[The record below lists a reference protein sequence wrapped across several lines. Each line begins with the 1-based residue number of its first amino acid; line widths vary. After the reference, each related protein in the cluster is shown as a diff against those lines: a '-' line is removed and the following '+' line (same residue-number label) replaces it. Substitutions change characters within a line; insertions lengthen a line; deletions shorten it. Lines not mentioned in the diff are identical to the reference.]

1 MAELFRGAT
10 QGEALLTDTMFIQRQ
25 KLLDKLEPHRVK
37 DERLEGIIASINFP
51 ILQQVFDE
59 ERRQAVHAT
68 QDGEVAPARFFT
80 PNDIVLTNK
89 EGYKAIGRTTTD
101 QLMSYAG
108 GPGVVVVNTESLALE
123 EEFTPS
129 LPAQLLFLRALI
141 HEAGHATSSHYHQM
155 TGKETSRYQ
164 VGVHQIDMFHSKERA
179 RQVPMFELLNEAINE
194 YRTIQLTKAYVKA
207 SPIEG
212 VTHADLDKLDN
223 LYAYK
228 STSLEYFMAY
238 HLVDQMVVKIAKDT
252 GVSPDAVWESLVHAA
267 INGLDFESRDAKMT
281 LNLDELFGRGFTKG
295 LTNLSQENL
304 IPFIQKHAPDEY
316 QKFMEALVRHVRHVD
331 GVFKRLTAEGR
342 LPAGE

>member
-108 GPGVVVVNTESLALE
+108 GPEHRESCTRGGIYTL
-123 EEFTPS
+123 
-129 LPAQLLFLRALI
+129 
-141 HEAGHATSSHYHQM
+141 ATSTAPIPTRTH
-155 TGKETSRYQ
+155 SR
-164 VGVHQIDMFHSKERA
+164 SRA
-179 RQVPMFELLNEAINE
+179 RNLFPLSSDDREGNISVPGG
-194 YRTIQLTKAYVKA
+194 RTPNRYV
-207 SPIEG
+207 PFQRE
-212 VTHADLDKLDN
+212 
-223 LYAYK
+223 
-228 STSLEYFMAY
+228 ST
-238 HLVDQMVVKIAKDT
+238 T
-252 GVSPDAVWESLVHAA
+252 GP
-267 INGLDFESRDAKMT
+267 
-281 LNLDELFGRGFTKG
+281 
-295 LTNLSQENL
+295 
-304 IPFIQKHAPDEY
+304 Y
-316 QKFMEALVRHVRHVD
+316 VR
-331 GVFKRLTAEGR
+331 TS
-342 LPAGE
+342 